1 MESTVNASMNG
12 SFTTTYQQLS
22 PYATYFKMSVL
33 FLGTPIVIIIAS
45 LIIYII
51 MKNERLQTKNN
62 YFLMNLLVSD
72 ILLVFT
78 NCSINGML
86 IIMYLFD
93 VDIDVNCIMIV
104 TLTLIPAL
112 ANKLCFLPVV
122 IDRLLFVALPFD
134 YKLVVTNKLVVITI
148 STLWL
153 VAVCLTVV
161 IVTGNTLVYV
171 PPLGDCISTSS
182 NHLLLR
188 IATAGPQLITVLV
201 IIVTSIY
208 FRYKIYK
215 SNKFFKR
222 AYTNT
227 VERRKAISAGI
238 LLDRLWKELKPMAT
252 VLIVGGVDGLFNL
265 LVPIIWIT
273 GRLVF
278 TEDPYLRSTYT
289 LEIVLLVQLCQSL
302 SHSLT
307 YGFHNKDI
315 RKYLH
320 EYKEKIFIKRSK
332 VISLRREL

>member
-22 PYATYFKMSVL
+22 PYATYFKMSIL

-153 VAVCLTVV
+153 VAVFDGCHSNRQHLGVCTTPWRLYFHKQQSSTLTNCYSRPTV
-161 IVTGNTLVYV
+161 NNR
-171 PPLGDCISTSS
+171 PSHHC
-182 NHLLLR
+182 NQHLFSLQDLQ
-188 IATAGPQLITVLV
+188 IKQVLQK
-201 IIVTSIY
+201 SIY
-208 FRYKIYK
+208 
-215 SNKFFKR
+215 
-222 AYTNT
+222 
-227 VERRKAISAGI
+227 
-238 LLDRLWKELKPMAT
+238 
-252 VLIVGGVDGLFNL
+252 
-265 LVPIIWIT
+265 
-273 GRLVF
+273 
-278 TEDPYLRSTYT
+278 
-289 LEIVLLVQLCQSL
+289 
-302 SHSLT
+302 
-307 YGFHNKDI
+307 
-315 RKYLH
+315 KY
-320 EYKEKIFIKRSK
+320 S
-332 VISLRREL
+332 